1 MVQKVI
7 INARV
12 VVEPKGVFNFGKL
25 YDDSLS
31 VKEVVDSEWTA
42 CCRRRALPP
51 IELSSSSL
59 SLRLSPKAANVSV
72 LSI

>member
-31 VKEVVDSEWTA
+31 VKEVVDSMLQKA
-42 CCRRRALPP
+42 GAAADRAL
-51 IELSSSSL
+51 ILKSV
-59 SLRLSPKAANVSV
+59 AAAQS
-72 LSI
+72 